1 MSKSRV
7 GQASFKAPARVSITI
22 PESVNEG
29 LITISR
35 EQGRSL
41 SNLAAYLLEWAL
53 SNESN
58 CLKILKT
65 SSSPNEASEQ
75 DQVV

>member
-53 SNESN
+53 SNEPN
-58 CLKILKT
+58 CRTILT
-65 SSSPNEASEQ
+65 NLQQPE
-75 DQVV
+75 

>member
-1 MSKSRV
+1 MAKSRV
-7 GQASFKAPARVSITI
+7 SQTSFKAPARISITI

-29 LITISR
+29 LIAISR

-53 SNESN
+53 SNEPN
-58 CLKILKT
+58 CHKIRNDLQ
-65 SSSPNEASEQ
+65 PPE
-75 DQVV
+75 

>member
-7 GQASFKAPARVSITI
+7 GQASFKAPDRVSITI

-29 LITISR
+29 LIAVSR

-53 SNESN
+53 SNEPN
-58 CLKILKT
+58 CHAILT
-65 SSSPNEASEQ
+65 NPQRPE
-75 DQVV
+75 

>member
-1 MSKSRV
+1 MAKSRV
-7 GQASFKAPARVSITI
+7 GQASFKAPVRVSITI

-29 LITISR
+29 LIAVSR

-53 SNESN
+53 SNEPN
-58 CLKILKT
+58 CHAILT
-65 SSSPNEASEQ
+65 NPQRPE
-75 DQVV
+75 

>member
-29 LITISR
+29 LIAVSR

-53 SNESN
+53 LNEPNSRV
-58 CLKILKT
+58 IL
-65 SSSPNEASEQ
+65 ASLQQPE
-75 DQVV
+75 